1 MEPSCTVSENVGAT
15 VKNNSVDP
23 KKLKMELPYNP
34 VIPLLGI
41 HAKLF
46 HDSTPLPHPS
56 VNELIYK
63 RWYTHAMQYYSLFK
77 MNGIFIYAI
86 K

>member
-56 VNELIYK
+56 VNEQTILRRRGK
-63 RWYTHAMQYYSLFK
+63 NTQKNYTKEVLMPQRSI
-77 MNGIFIYAI
+77 MV
-86 K
+86 